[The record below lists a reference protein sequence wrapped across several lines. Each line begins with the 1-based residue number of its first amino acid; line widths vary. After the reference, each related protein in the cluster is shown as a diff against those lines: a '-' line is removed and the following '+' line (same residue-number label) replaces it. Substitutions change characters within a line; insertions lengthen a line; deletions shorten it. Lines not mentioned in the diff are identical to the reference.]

1 MLGFSLPKI
10 LLLFFILAIV
20 WNFFRLFERK
30 LKKNDNKE
38 SKNKNNNKNYED
50 EILVECKV
58 CKSFVSK
65 SFIENGKCQK
75 CIEINENE

>member
-10 LLLFFILAIV
+10 LLLFFILVIV

-30 LKKNDNKE
+30 LKKNDSKE
-38 SKNKNNNKNYED
+38 SKNNNNNYED
-50 EILVECKV
+50 EILVECQI
-58 CKSFVSK
+58 CRGFFSK

-75 CIEINENE
+75 CTEINENE

>member
-20 WNFFRLFERK
+20 WNFFRIFERK
-30 LKKNDNKE
+30 LQKNDSKE
-38 SKNKNNNKNYED
+38 SKNNNNNNYED
-50 EILVECKV
+50 EILVECKI

-65 SFIENGKCQK
+65 SFIEKCQK